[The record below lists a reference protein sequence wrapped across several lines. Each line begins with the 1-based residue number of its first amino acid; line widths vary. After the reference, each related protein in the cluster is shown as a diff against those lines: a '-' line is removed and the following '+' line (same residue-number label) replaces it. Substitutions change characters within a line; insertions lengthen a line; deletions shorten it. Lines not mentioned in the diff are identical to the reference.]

1 MLRILLIVVL
11 TVAAHF
17 FVKAIRRFSQ
27 YLLTMKV
34 DSEAASEANLT
45 RRYPKIATIITILV
59 SAVTFSIYFVAV
71 GMVLRE
77 FKISLTT
84 YFASATVIGL
94 AVGFGLQGFVQD
106 LVIGLTLI
114 FSDALN
120 IGEVVK
126 LGDEIGRVDNIGL
139 RFTTLIN
146 LHGQRIL
153 IPNRNI
159 SVISQ
164 FRGGCIRAY
173 VDIQLPGEV
182 HEDETSQAIEP
193 SPRQAAGNLHRK
205 DENLF
210 SVRSQTPPQAAENA
224 IAIAVQAIAKGMY
237 HQHRSIILAAPETFG
252 IKEAKAG
259 QWRYLRI
266 KFKLWP
272 GQMKII
278 EETFEERVVQLLKKS
293 YTDYAAWMITITY
306 KVE

>member
-1 MLRILLIVVL
+1 MKLVDILTHMNPILRIFLIIGL

-17 FVKAIRRFSQ
+17 AVKTIRRFSQ
-27 YLLTMKV
+27 YLLLIKV
-34 DSEAASEANLT
+34 DSKATSEASLS
-45 RRYPKIATIITILV
+45 RRYPKFATIITILV
-59 SAVTFSIYFVAV
+59 SALTFSIYFVAV
-71 GMVLRE
+71 GLVLRE
-77 FKISLTT
+77 FKISLTA

-126 LGDEIGRVDNIGL
+126 LGDEIGRVDTIGL

-159 SVISQ
+159 AVISK

-173 VDIQLPGEV
+173 VDIQLPPEI
-182 HEDETSQAIEP
+182 DEKEISLAI
-193 SPRQAAGNLHRK
+193 
-205 DENLF
+205 
-210 SVRSQTPPQAAENA
+210 QT
-224 IAIAVQAIAKGMY
+224 IAKGMH
-237 HQHRSIILAAPETFG
+237 HQHKSIILAPPEIFG
-252 IKEAKAG
+252 IKDARDAN
-259 QWRYLRI
+259 WRYVRI

-272 GQMKII
+272 GQIKII
-278 EETFEERVVQLLKKS
+278 EETFKERVIELLKKS
-293 YTDYAAWMITITY
+293 HANYASWMITVTY

>member
-1 MLRILLIVVL
+1 MRVVDILTSINPILRILLIIVL
-11 TVAAHF
+11 TVFAHF
-17 FVKAIRRFSQ
+17 AVKAIRRFSQ
-27 YLLTMKV
+27 WVLTMKV
-34 DSEAASEANLT
+34 DSQATSEASLS

-59 SAVTFSIYFVAV
+59 SAVTFTIYFVAV
-71 GMVLRE
+71 GMILRE

-106 LVIGLTLI
+106 VVIGLTLI

-120 IGEVVK
+120 LGEMVK
-126 LGDEIGRVDNIGL
+126 LGDEIGKVDDIGL

-146 LHGQRIL
+146 LHGQQIL

-159 SVISQ
+159 AVISQ

-173 VDIQLPGEV
+173 VDIQLTQRLDEEV
-182 HEDETSQAIEP
+182 MSKVI
-193 SPRQAAGNLHRK
+193 
-205 DENLF
+205 
-210 SVRSQTPPQAAENA
+210 QT
-224 IAIAVQAIAKGMY
+224 IAKGMY
-237 HQHRSIILAAPETFG
+237 NQHKSIILATPEIFG
-252 IKEAKAG
+252 IRDVKDGK
-259 QWRYLRI
+259 WRYLRI

-278 EETFEERVVQLLKKS
+278 EETFKERVVEVLKKS
-293 YTDYAAWMITITY
+293 DADYAPWMITVTY

>member
-34 DSEAASEANLT
+34 NSEAASEANLT

-182 HEDETSQAIEP
+182 DEDEISQAI
-193 SPRQAAGNLHRK
+193 
-205 DENLF
+205 
-210 SVRSQTPPQAAENA
+210 
-224 IAIAVQAIAKGMY
+224 QAIAKGMY

-252 IKEAKAG
+252 IKDAKAG

-278 EETFEERVVQLLKKS
+278 EETFEESVVQVLKKS
-293 YTDYAAWMITITY
+293 YPDYAAWMITVTY

>member
-1 MLRILLIVVL
+1 MKLANILININPILRIFLIIVL

-17 FVKAIRRFSQ
+17 TVKGVRRFSQ
-27 YLLTMKV
+27 YLLLMKV
-34 DSEAASEANLT
+34 DSKATSETNLT
-45 RRYPKIATIITILV
+45 RRYPKLATIVTLLV
-59 SAVTFSIYFVAV
+59 SATTFTIYFVAV
-71 GMVLRE
+71 GMILRE

-106 LVIGLTLI
+106 VVIGLTLI

-126 LGDEIGRVDNIGL
+126 LGDEIGRVENIGL

-153 IPNRNI
+153 LPNRNI
-159 SVISQ
+159 AVISQ

-173 VDIQLPGEV
+173 VDIQLPQGI
-182 HEDETSQAIEP
+182 DENAMLQAI
-193 SPRQAAGNLHRK
+193 
-205 DENLF
+205 
-210 SVRSQTPPQAAENA
+210 
-224 IAIAVQAIAKGMY
+224 QAIAKGMY
-237 HQHRSIILAAPETFG
+237 HQHKSIILAAPEIFG
-252 IKEAKAG
+252 IKDVKEG

-266 KFKLWP
+266 KVKLWP
-272 GQMKII
+272 GQTNII
-278 EETFEERVVQLLKKS
+278 EQTFKERVVQVLKTS
-293 YTDYAAWMITITY
+293 YEAYAPWMITVTY

>member
-1 MLRILLIVVL
+1 MKLADILTGISPILRILLITVL
-11 TVAAHF
+11 AVAAHF
-17 FVKAIRRFSQ
+17 AVKAIRRFSQ

-34 DSEAASEANLT
+34 DRKAVSEESLT

-59 SAVTFSIYFVAV
+59 SAMTFTIYFVAV

-126 LGDEIGRVDNIGL
+126 LGDEIGKVDNIGL

-159 SVISQ
+159 AVIGQ

-173 VDIQLPGEV
+173 VDIQLPEGVE
-182 HEDETSQAIEP
+182 EDKISQAI
-193 SPRQAAGNLHRK
+193 
-205 DENLF
+205 
-210 SVRSQTPPQAAENA
+210 
-224 IAIAVQAIAKGMY
+224 QAIAKGMY

-252 IKEAKAG
+252 IKGAKAG

-272 GQMKII
+272 GQMKIV
-278 EETFEERVVQLLKKS
+278 EETFEERVVQVLKKS
-293 YTDYAAWMITITY
+293 YPDYATWMITITY

>member
-1 MLRILLIVVL
+1 MKLADILSEINPMVRILLIIVL
-11 TVAAHF
+11 AVAAHF

-27 YLLTMKV
+27 YLLTMKL
-34 DSEAASEANLT
+34 DREAASEESLT
-45 RRYPKIATIITILV
+45 RRYPKVATIITILV
-59 SAVTFSIYFVAV
+59 SAVTFTIYFVAV
-71 GMVLRE
+71 GLVLHE

-126 LGDEIGRVDNIGL
+126 LGDDIGRVDNIGL

-159 SVISQ
+159 GVISQ

-173 VDIQLPGEV
+173 VDIQLPKEIDEAEV
-182 HEDETSQAIEP
+182 SQAI
-193 SPRQAAGNLHRK
+193 
-205 DENLF
+205 
-210 SVRSQTPPQAAENA
+210 
-224 IAIAVQAIAKGMY
+224 QAIAKGMY
-237 HQHRSIILAAPETFG
+237 HQHRSIILAAPEAFG
-252 IKEAKAG
+252 IKDAKAG

-278 EETFEERVVQLLKKS
+278 EETFKEMVVQVLKKS
-293 YTDYAAWMITITY
+293 YADYASWMITVTY

>member
-1 MLRILLIVVL
+1 MKLANIFTELNPMLRILLIILL

-17 FVKAIRRFSQ
+17 TVKAIRRFSQ

-34 DSEAASEANLT
+34 NRKEATETSLT
-45 RRYPKIATIITILV
+45 RRYPKVATIITILV
-59 SAVTFSIYFVAV
+59 SAVTFSIYFLAV

-126 LGDEIGRVDNIGL
+126 LGDETGKVDNIGL

-159 SVISQ
+159 AVIAQ

-173 VDIQLPGEV
+173 VDIQLPQEI
-182 HEDETSQAIEP
+182 DEETISQAI
-193 SPRQAAGNLHRK
+193 
-205 DENLF
+205 
-210 SVRSQTPPQAAENA
+210 
-224 IAIAVQAIAKGMY
+224 QAIANGMY
-237 HQHRSIILAAPETFG
+237 HQHRSIILSAPETFG
-252 IKEAKAG
+252 IKDLKAG

-272 GQMKII
+272 GQIKIV
-278 EETFEERVVQLLKKS
+278 EETFKESVVQTLKRS
-293 YTDYAAWMITITY
+293 YADYAPWMITVTY